1 MDILHIDLRVLL
13 VQIGGFVLLL
23 LIFKRFLFGPVGNI
37 LESRKQEIASDY
49 ENAERDRSLAEDL
62 RQDYE
67 RRLAGIEVEARE
79 RIQAAIKEG
88 QEHRD
93 ALLAEARE
101 EAERLV
107 RRGEEELER
116 EHAKAM
122 VELREEV
129 VDLAISSAR
138 KMIER
143 SLDDPTHRAMIKEFI
158 DSIEVQK

>member
-1 MDILHIDLRVLL
+1 MDILHIDVRVLL
-13 VQIGGFVLLL
+13 VQIGGFALLL
-23 LIFKRFLFGPVGNI
+23 LVFKRFLFGPVSHI

-62 RQDYE
+62 RQDYD

-138 KMIER
+138 KLIER
-143 SLDDPTHRAMIKEFI
+143 SLDDPTHRAMIKDFI
-158 DSIEVQK
+158 DSIEVQN